1 MATPNQTPDE
11 ERILLTYL
19 RVKNF
24 RSLQSVWL
32 DIGSAVTVLAGPNA
46 SGKSNIVDALSFVAD
61 ALYDGVDRAVGNR
74 GARSVLHRHRG
85 RVGRSFTIELGLESP
100 TFTARHEVK
109 IGIRKQGEVSIQEE
123 KISGTVKYP
132 RKNFDFSLTDISR
145 ELTEYP
151 SDTLMLSVM
160 GDSPTVAN
168 LLTSLLMSNNG
179 QADEMNPVGPA
190 IVEIT
195 NFISDMRFYHL
206 FPNVMREPR
215 RLKTN
220 DKLEENGENLASVL
234 FGIVKQRGNAYRQMI
249 GALNQVV
256 PDIEDVRVLETGGYH
271 YVQLKHLSLS
281 SAAGHSGW
289 LDIVNESDGT
299 VRALGLF
306 VALYQDPP
314 PALIVI
320 EEPELTVHVGTLEV
334 LADSLNE
341 VGLRSQIMITT
352 HSCDLLDCFR
362 EDNLRA
368 VFSSE
373 GRTKAGRLRV
383 NQAAAL
389 KQALLTPGEIHRM
402 EGLSL
407 E

>member
-1 MATPNQTPDE
+1 MNQTPDE

-19 RVKNF
+19 RVRNF
-24 RSLQSVWL
+24 RSLENVQL
-32 DIGSAVTVLAGPNA
+32 DIDPEITVLAGPNA

-85 RVGRSFTIELGLESP
+85 RVRRSFAIELRLESP

-109 IGIRKQGEVSIQEE
+109 IGIRSQGEVAIQEE
-123 KISGTVKYP
+123 RISGTVKFP
-132 RKNFDFSLTDISR
+132 RKTFGFSLRDFSK
-145 ELTEYP
+145 ELTKYS

-168 LLTSLLMSNNG
+168 LLTSSLMGSNG
-179 QADEMNPVGPA
+179 QADEHNSVGQA

-195 NFISDMRFYHL
+195 NFIGDMRFYHL
-206 FPNVMREPR
+206 FPNVMRVPR
-215 RLKTN
+215 RLQTN

-234 FGIVKQRGNAYRQMI
+234 FAIVKQRGHSYRQVI

-271 YVQLKHLSLS
+271 YVQLKHYSLS
-281 SAAGHSGW
+281 STARNSGW

-341 VGLRSQIMITT
+341 VGLRSQIMVTT
-352 HSCDLLDCFR
+352 HSCDLLDCFQ

-368 VFSSE
+368 VFNSE
-373 GRTKAGRLRV
+373 GRSKAGRLRA